1 MVGPLT
7 RDVSDPVNSPDIPFL
22 PPGALA
28 AGLSRL
34 NRWAKEVLPVPN
46 PIVALDVLIGIYLAE
61 RAGEAAPTFKEL
73 CWDLRYSEQAIRTT
87 VDRLKK
93 KSWVIVEQDSAE
105 RRFVSRLRIEP
116 ARVAQ
121 LEEAIAQ
128 VGGAFPEERASS
140 APA

>member
-1 MVGPLT
+1 M
-7 RDVSDPVNSPDIPFL
+7 NAPDNPFP

-28 AGLSRL
+28 TGLSRL
-34 NRWAKEVLPVPN
+34 NRWAKDVLPVPN

-61 RAGEAAPTFKEL
+61 RSGEAAPTFKEL

-93 KSWVIVEQDSAE
+93 KSWVIVEQDSAA

-121 LEEAIAQ
+121 LEDAIAQ
-128 VGGAFPEERASS
+128 LGSALPDERRSA

>member
-1 MVGPLT
+1 M
-7 RDVSDPVNSPDIPFL
+7 PFP

-28 AGLSRL
+28 TGLSRL
-34 NRWAKEVLPVPN
+34 NRWAKEALPVPN
-46 PIVALDVLIGIYLAE
+46 PIVALDVLVGIYLAE
-61 RAGEAAPTFKEL
+61 RTGSEAPTFKEL

-93 KSWVIVEQDSAE
+93 KSWVIVEQDSAA

-121 LEEAIAQ
+121 LEDALATL
-128 VGGAFPEERASS
+128 GSALPAERRSP